1 MVHQGRRTADPD
13 LGYCR
18 AVEKGKE
25 LKLNMP
31 SALGDRV
38 MIAIF
43 LGMMEALDIV
53 GLSWLRYLFNGK
65 ESPSEPQIQEEQ

>member
-53 GLSWLRYLFNGK
+53 GLS
-65 ESPSEPQIQEEQ
+65 

>member
-1 MVHQGRRTADPD
+1 M
-13 LGYCR
+13 
-18 AVEKGKE
+18 EKGKE

-31 SALGDRV
+31 SALGGRV

-53 GLSWLRYLFNGK
+53 GLSWLRYLFNVA
-65 ESPSEPQIQEEQ
+65 